1 MDAPPFMLQLPTGTT
16 RCAWCSWG
24 RCRPAVVLT
33 PLQGAE
39 YEVEDNEEWTP
50 LHCAAHGG
58 FLDIVHLMVNSGAS
72 TTCETAENR
81 VGLSD
86 FPSAL
91 LHPQVPL
98 WYACIEGNMFVG
110 EYLLRQPHDSEN
122 LLYDEKF
129 TYNLMKMA
137 KVKQEI
143 WA

>member
-1 MDAPPFMLQLPTGTT
+1 MPGAPWAGDTLTIVLML
-16 RCAWCSWG
+16 
-24 RCRPAVVLT
+24 V
-33 PLQGAE
+33 QGAE

-50 LHCAAHGG
+50 IHCAAHGG

-72 TTCETAENR
+72 TTCETAESR

-86 FPSAL
+86 LSAVL
-91 LHPQVPL
+91 LYIQVPL
-98 WYACIEGNMFVG
+98 WYACIEGNKFVV

-143 WA
+143 CA